1 MCSAT
6 DVSISPVAMGVSKVC
21 DRSAWPTWSHAS
33 RGSSIQTRSNCSSS
47 RHIRRAR
54 ARSHCWLASTMK
66 GAVAEVL
73 AERGDAAQVLAPV
86 GLADLDLDAADA
98 GLEGGGGLL
107 LDLLDGGL
115 EEAAGGVV
123 DAARV
128 AVRAEELGER
138 QAGAAGLEVV
148 ERDVE
153 RGDRLR
159 GDAGAADGGTG
170 PHERLV
176 DLGDVVGVLADG
188 DVHDLLEVGVLPLAA
203 RALGVAE
210 PHALEA
216 LLGGELD
223 EEHHRL
229 GERLLAAGEDLG
241 VADRVGQRKHDVRQR
256 DAADAVARGGGR
268 GGRDKGLRHRGSSG
282 HREQVRANLYDECA
296 TYYTSTSSPAR
307 EES

>member
-6 DVSISPVAMGVSKVC
+6 EVSISPVAIGVSNVARQVGVA
-21 DRSAWPTWSHAS
+21 DGSHAS

-66 GAVAEVL
+66 GPSPRCSRSAATRRRSSRQSGWPTLILMPPMPDSREAVAFSL
-73 AERGDAAQVLAPV
+73 ISSTR
-86 GLADLDLDAADA
+86 
-98 GLEGGGGLL
+98 
-107 LDLLDGGL
+107 GL

-128 AVRAEELGER
+128 AVRAEQLGQR

-153 RGDRLR
+153 RGDGLGR
-159 GDAGAADGGTG
+159 DAGAADRGAG
-170 PHERLV
+170 PHQRLV
-176 DLGDVVGVLADG
+176 DLRDVVGVLADG
-188 DVHDLLEVGVLPLAA
+188 DLHDLLEVGVLRLAA
-203 RALGVAE
+203 GALGVGEA
-210 PHALEA
+210 HALEA

-229 GERLLAAGEDLG
+229 GERLLPAGEHLG
-241 VADRVGQRKHDVRQR
+241 VADRVGQRQDDVGQSE
-256 DAADAVARGGGR
+256 AADAVAGGGR
-268 GGRDKGLRHRGSSG
+268 SRRAGQGLRHRGSSG
-282 HREQVRANLYDECA
+282 RRRTCMMSVQLIR
-296 TYYTSTSSPAR
+296 
-307 EES
+307 